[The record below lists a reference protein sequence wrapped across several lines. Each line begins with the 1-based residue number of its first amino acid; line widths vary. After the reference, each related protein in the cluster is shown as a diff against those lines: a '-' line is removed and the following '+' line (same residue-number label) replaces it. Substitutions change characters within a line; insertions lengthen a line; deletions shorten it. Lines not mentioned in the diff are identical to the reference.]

1 MAIEGSRTR
10 EQQAA
15 QLAAELIV
23 FADGAE
29 EAGLIVYAQ
38 RARVVARETLWLV
51 GALEGERSFNR
62 ALKAKTD
69 RGDDILANRVFCG
82 GCREAMREAA
92 E

>member
-1 MAIEGSRTR
+1 MNAATQQRAARQTR

-29 EAGLIVYAQ
+29 EAGLVTYAR

-51 GALEGERSFNR
+51 DALEAERSVRR
-62 ALKAKTD
+62 AVQEARD
-69 RGDDILANRVFCG
+69 RLLGMVTSG
-82 GCREAMREAA
+82 KGVAA
-92 E
+92 